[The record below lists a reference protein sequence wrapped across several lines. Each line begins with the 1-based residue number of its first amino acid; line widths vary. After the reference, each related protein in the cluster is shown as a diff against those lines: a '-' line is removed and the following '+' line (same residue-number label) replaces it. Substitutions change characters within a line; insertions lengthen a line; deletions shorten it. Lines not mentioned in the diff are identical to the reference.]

1 MSFLRLFPLL
11 GAVTLSLSFAAGCSS
26 TPPAQ
31 PLPGTTWLAE
41 DLNGRGVLDRVLT
54 TVTFERDSMV
64 VGSSGCN
71 RYSAAAELDG
81 ASLRFGQ
88 AAATRRACPPA
99 VMDQEQRFFTV
110 LEETRR
116 YRREGSKL
124 WLLDGQ
130 GRPLARLTKLTEV
143 PRY

>member
-1 MSFLRLFPLL
+1 MSSTRRFVLL
-11 GAVTLSLSFAAGCSS
+11 GAVVLSLVAGCRS

-41 DLNGRGVLDRVLT
+41 DLGGRGVLDRVLT
-54 TVTFERDSMV
+54 TLTFERDSMV
-64 VGSSGCN
+64 VGSAGCN
-71 RYSAAAELDG
+71 RYSAPAELDG
-81 ASLRFGQ
+81 AGLRFGQ

-99 VMDQEQRFFTV
+99 VMDQEQRFFAA
-110 LEETRR
+110 LDETRR

-124 WLLDGQ
+124 WLLDEQ
-130 GRPLARLTKLTEV
+130 GRPVARLTRLTEV

>member
-1 MSFLRLFPLL
+1 MSPHRVIRILVAAALL
-11 GAVTLSLSFAAGCSS
+11 LAAGCSS
-26 TPPAQ
+26 TPPAP
-31 PLPGTTWLAE
+31 PLPGTSWLAE
-41 DLNGRGVLDRVLT
+41 DLGGRGVLDRVLT
-54 TVTFERDSMV
+54 TLTFERNSMA

-99 VMDQEQRFFTV
+99 VMEQEQRFFLA
-110 LEETRR
+110 LEQTRG

-124 WLLDGQ
+124 LLLDEQ
-130 GRPLARLTKLTEV
+130 GRPLARLARLTEV
-143 PRY
+143 PR